1 MKKWS
6 TMLMALVLVTIMLGA
21 CSGESDD
28 EANKGAKVPEGAT
41 EVVLWNL
48 FGGGDADYFQEIVDK
63 YNDSQTDIFVNNIM
77 QENAEYYTK
86 LLTSSGAG
94 KGPDVAIAHT
104 HVIPELVSQGLV
116 TELDGF
122 TSNWEDFNQN
132 ILEATVYDDQHYAI
146 PLDTH
151 AQIMYINN
159 KLVGEAGL
167 LNDDGSIK
175 MEETPEG
182 IIEFFTTLK
191 EELPKDKMP
200 FAFSNSG
207 TDPYWMWWA
216 FYTQMG
222 GEGIL
227 TDDVDNPEYALD
239 LDKAVKAANYLKD
252 LYQEHEVI
260 PLNLADFYSDFQTG
274 NAATMSTGV
283 WATGIWETTEDLDFT
298 PIATPNI
305 FGEDGAW
312 GDSHTLVLPY
322 YNDADE
328 EVQKAAVEFMEF
340 AADSGAIWAKAG
352 HIPSKTTVIES
363 DEFNELPYRS
373 NYAEVASYVN
383 FADRTIYARGVQDI
397 VIRNLDMLWAGDA
410 TAEDVFSTIEKEVKD
425 LIGE

>member
-1 MKKWS
+1 MKKWL
-6 TMLMALVLVTIMLGA
+6 TLLMTLVLVTIMLGA
-21 CSGESDD
+21 CSEESS
-28 EANKGAKVPEGAT
+28 KGAKVPEGAT

-48 FGGGDADYFQEIVDK
+48 FGGGDADYFQEVVDK

-86 LLTSSGAG
+86 LLTSIGAG

-104 HVIPELVSQGLV
+104 HVIPELVSQGLI
-116 TELDGF
+116 TELDSF
-122 TSNWEDFNQN
+122 TSNWEGFNQN
-132 ILEATVYDDQHYAI
+132 ILDATVYDGLHYAI

-159 KLVGEAGL
+159 KLVAEAGL

-182 IIEFFTTLK
+182 FIDFFSILK
-191 EELPKDKMP
+191 EKLPKDKIP
-200 FAFSNSG
+200 LAFSNNGS
-207 TDPYWMWWA
+207 DPYWMWWA

-222 GEGIL
+222 GEAIL
-227 TDDVDNPEYALD
+227 TDDIDNPKYALD
-239 LDKAVKAANYLKD
+239 LDKAIKAADYIKD
-252 LYQEHEVI
+252 LYQEHKVI

-274 NAATMSTGV
+274 NAAAMSTGV
-283 WATGIWETTEDLDFT
+283 WATGIWESTDGLDFT
-298 PIATPNI
+298 PIATPTI
-305 FGEDGAW
+305 FEKEGAW

-322 YNDADE
+322 YNKADQ

-340 AADSGAIWAKAG
+340 AADNGAIWAKAG

-363 DEFNELPYRS
+363 DEFNKLPYRS
-373 NYAEVASYVN
+373 NYAEVANYVN

-397 VIRNLDMLWAGDA
+397 VIRNLDLLWAGDA
-410 TAEDVFSTIEKEVKD
+410 TAEDVFSTVEKEVKD